1 MPDDFLFRE
10 ETCQPSFI
18 LAGAYLDQ
26 RMGVAVTKRPSLKK
40 TSSLMNTNASKSRT
54 SKMKTVLGVTA
65 ALVCGVLAP
74 TLAQAQS
81 YGTTP
86 YRGGA
91 YDNQGYYYD
100 PCQRSTTQRGTG
112 GGLAGAGIGAAIGSG
127 IAAKGARTEGAVLGG
142 LLGAVVGAN
151 VGKNSAA
158 CTPGR
163 TPPPPPPPPSAYN
176 SGYDDPAYRQGSYQG
191 GYQGGAYQGGYD
203 TAGRDS
209 YYERSYERQDS
220 YRVDNR
226 TGQADVNGCTL
237 AESPIYLPDGRVQK
251 RFVRVCPD
259 ASGKYQ
265 VVD

>member
-1 MPDDFLFRE
+1 
-10 ETCQPSFI
+10 
-18 LAGAYLDQ
+18 
-26 RMGVAVTKRPSLKK
+26 
-40 TSSLMNTNASKSRT
+40 
-54 SKMKTVLGVTA
+54 MKTVLGVTA
-65 ALVCGVLAP
+65 ALVCGVLTP
-74 TLAQAQS
+74 TLASAQS

-127 IAAKGARTEGAVLGG
+127 IAARGARTEGAVLGG

-163 TPPPPPPPPSAYN
+163 APPPPPPPPPSAYN
-176 SGYDDPAYRQGSYQG
+176 GGYDEPYYRQGSY
-191 GYQGGAYQGGYD
+191 D
-203 TAGRDS
+203 AGRDG
-209 YYERSYERQDS
+209 YYERSYERHDS

-226 TGQADVNGCTL
+226 STQADVNGCTL

-259 ASGKYQ
+259 ASGKFQ